1 MEIFDIKTN
10 KRIQKLVKF
19 YIFQNKIIN
28 NLFGVE
34 TIENKYKIEKGY
46 LANPNSLDIW
56 KNSINYDKIKDD
68 LTRFQIK
75 STKYKG
81 FQKNLIKQHVKPDIK
96 NAKVIFD
103 KNNNPIKF
111 EEKFLSFKDLENF
124 MNSDSYIKG
133 INSEKIEYIFKKEM
147 IIIFFPS
154 NKNNIIIII
163 YLNDENNKLIN
174 LKFIF
179 HNENEYKKHREK
191 FEKYSS
197 DAIKNLENVKKAIGS
212 ETKKYEH
219 YEFETKKYEIL
230 YEEKKIK
237 IEEINDPNSD
247 IFRTK
252 IVIINNE
259 NNKEN
264 QDEITF
270 VNGINLNTKDKRR
283 KENLQRMSNFERNI
297 FQELLD
303 EDEKEE
309 NKDSIETA
317 KGEEENK
324 DSFETTKGEDKNNK
338 TSTIP
343 KSLTVSK
350 NDFNRLVNLGKIFSI
365 NIITPELKS
374 IPIPCNH
381 KMIFKD
387 VEIQVF
393 KEYPEL
399 KNKEYIFLNNN
410 DKPINRELTLDENEI
425 KAGDQIFMSENNQ
438 NEK

>member
-1 MEIFDIKTN
+1 MDILGIKTN
-10 KRIQKLVKF
+10 KRIKKIVEF

-154 NKNNIIIII
+154 NKNNIMIII

-179 HNENEYKKHREK
+179 YDKNEYKKHKDK
-191 FEKYSS
+191 FEKYNS
-197 DAIKNLENVKKAIGS
+197 DEIKNLENVKKAIES
-212 ETKKYEH
+212 KTKKYEH

-230 YEEKKIK
+230 YEEKKI
-237 IEEINDPNSD
+237 ILEEIKDPNID

-252 IVIINNE
+252 ITIINNE
-259 NNKEN
+259 SNNKN
-264 QDEITF
+264 QDEIIF
-270 VNGINLNTKDKRR
+270 VNGINLIIKDKKRN
-283 KENLQRMSNFERNI
+283 ENFQGMSNFERNI
-297 FQELLD
+297 SQELSD
-303 EDEKEE
+303 EDE
-309 NKDSIETA
+309 
-317 KGEEENK
+317 EEEIK
-324 DSFETTKGEDKNNK
+324 DLIETTKGEDKNNK
-338 TSTIP
+338 APERQRIMS
-343 KSLTVSK
+343 VSHQ
-350 NDFNRLVNLGKIFSI
+350 DFRGLVNSRKIFSV
-365 NIITPELKS
+365 NIVTPEGYG

-387 VEIQVF
+387 VESQLF
-393 KEYPEL
+393 SQCPEL
-399 KNKEYIFLNNN
+399 KNKEYIFLN
-410 DKPINRELTLDENEI
+410 KAKLINRELTLDENGI
-425 KAGDQIFMSENNQ
+425 KGGDQILMAEKEKNNE

>member
-1 MEIFDIKTN
+1 MDIFGRKTN
-10 KRIQKLVKF
+10 KRIKQVVPF

-34 TIENKYKIEKGY
+34 AIENNYKIEKGY
-46 LANPNSLDIW
+46 LANPESLEIY
-56 KNSINYDKIKDD
+56 KNSINYYKIKDD
-68 LTRFQIK
+68 LTRFKIT
-75 STKYKG
+75 STKYED
-81 FQKNLIKQHVKPDIK
+81 FQKDLIKQYVKPDIK

-103 KNNNPIKF
+103 KNNNPTKF

-124 MNSDSYIKG
+124 MNSDSYIEG

-343 KSLTVSK
+343 KSLTLSK
-350 NDFNRLVNLGKIFSI
+350 NDFNGLVNLGKIFSI